1 MSQRLPRPLS
11 RREQSPLRDLSPRR
25 ELSPRLELT
34 VALLAGA
41 AGAGLVFLGVRHGW
55 ARVHTT
61 APAPLPGSD
70 VTVTGQDLV
79 PAAGALALAGLASLA
94 AVLATRGLARRLTGV
109 LLALFGAG
117 AAVTVL
123 LQVTAAAA
131 IGAASSNP
139 GPVGSAG
146 SGGAAG
152 SVTAGGT
159 GASHGGSTLPVAGF
173 PAHVMMT
180 GLPWRPLAAA
190 GGVVL
195 MAAGLLVAWRSQ
207 RWPVMSSRYDAPG
220 TAHQASPAPP
230 AAPVQPAASPARSA
244 SQALSA
250 SRAPAPGP
258 GPGRSVTAVTPTPA
272 PGPAPDSATIWES
285 LSRGEDPTAGPDGP
299 GTGNDA
305 ADGNPR
311 GSLGV
316 PG

>member
-1 MSQRLPRPLS
+1 MSQRLPRGLS
-11 RREQSPLRDLSPRR
+11 RRELSSRR
-25 ELSPRLELT
+25 ALSPRLELT
-34 VALLAGA
+34 AALLAGA

-55 ARVHTT
+55 AQVHTT
-61 APAPLPGSD
+61 APKPLPGSD
-70 VTVTGQDLV
+70 VAVTGQDLV

-123 LQVTAAAA
+123 LRVTASAA

-146 SGGAAG
+146 SGGTAG

-159 GASHGGSTLPVAGF
+159 GTGSGSALPVSGF
-173 PAHVMMT
+173 PAHVVMT

-195 MAAGLLVAWRSQ
+195 VAAGLLVAWRGQ

-220 TAHQASPAPP
+220 
-230 AAPVQPAASPARSA
+230 AAQPATPA
-244 SQALSA
+244 SQ
-250 SRAPAPGP
+250 PTP
-258 GPGRSVTAVTPTPA
+258 TTPTPTSRSTA
-272 PGPAPDSATIWES
+272 TPQPTPAADSATIWES
-285 LSRGEDPTAGPDGP
+285 LSRGEDPTAEHDGP

-305 ADGNPR
+305 AEGNPR

>member
-1 MSQRLPRPLS
+1 MSQRLPRERS
-11 RREQSPLRDLSPRR
+11 RRDRALRP

-34 VALLAGA
+34 AALLAGA

-55 ARVHTT
+55 AQVHTT

-123 LQVTAAAA
+123 LQVTAHAA

-146 SGGAAG
+146 AGGTAG

-159 GASHGGSTLPVAGF
+159 GTGSGGALPVSGF
-173 PAHVMMT
+173 PAHVVMT

-190 GGVVL
+190 GGVILV
-195 MAAGLLVAWRSQ
+195 AAGLLVAWRGQ

-220 TAHQASPAPP
+220 AAQPVSPARP
-230 AAPVQPAASPARSA
+230 ASPARPVSPAQSGAEPASPAQSA
-244 SQALSA
+244 TSTPQ
-250 SRAPAPGP
+250 
-258 GPGRSVTAVTPTPA
+258 PTPA
-272 PGPAPDSATIWES
+272 ADSATIWES
-285 LSRGEDPTAGPDGP
+285 LSRGEDPTTGHDGP
-299 GTGNDA
+299 GPGNNA
-305 ADGNPR
+305 AEGNPR

>member
-1 MSQRLPRPLS
+1 MRQRLPRQIS
-11 RREQSPLRDLSPRR
+11 RRQISRRQLSPRR
-25 ELSPRLELT
+25 ELAPRLELT

-55 ARVHTT
+55 ARVHTA
-61 APAPLPGSD
+61 APAPLPGSNI
-70 VTVTGQDLV
+70 TVTGQDLV

-123 LQVTAAAA
+123 LRVTAAAA

-146 SGGAAG
+146 SGGTAG

-159 GASHGGSTLPVAGF
+159 SSGSGSAPAVAGF
-173 PAHVMMT
+173 PAHVVMT
-180 GLPWRPLAAA
+180 GLPWRPLAVA
-190 GGVVL
+190 GGVIL
-195 MAAGLLVAWRSQ
+195 MAAGLLVAWRGR

-220 TAHQASPAPP
+220 AAQATDLAQKPG
-230 AAPVQPAASPARSA
+230 AA
-244 SQALSA
+244 
-250 SRAPAPGP
+250 RAQGPAPGP
-258 GPGRSVTAVTPTPA
+258 GAKRQASPGAGA
-272 PGPAPDSATIWES
+272 DSATIWES
-285 LSRGEDPTAGPDGP
+285 LSRGEDPTDGNDGP
-299 GTGNDA
+299 APRHDA
-305 ADGNPR
+305 AEGDPQ

>member
-1 MSQRLPRPLS
+1 MSQRLPRQLS
-11 RREQSPLRDLSPRR
+11 RRELFPRR

-94 AVLATRGLARRLTGV
+94 AVLATRGLARRLTGM

-117 AAVTVL
+117 ASVTVL

-131 IGAASSNP
+131 IGAAFSNP

-159 GASHGGSTLPVAGF
+159 GAGSGSTLPVAGF
-173 PAHVMMT
+173 PAHVVMT

-220 TAHQASPAPP
+220 TAQPASPAPS
-230 AAPVQPAASPARSA
+230 AASPAQPA
-244 SQALSA
+244 SQAQGA
-250 SRAPAPGP
+250 KRAQRQAAPDPGAGRPVTPAPARAPGP
-258 GPGRSVTAVTPTPA
+258 SPA
-272 PGPAPDSATIWES
+272 ADSATIWES
-285 LSRGEDPTAGPDGP
+285 LSRGEDPTAGHDGP

-305 ADGNPR
+305 AEENPR

>member
-1 MSQRLPRPLS
+1 MGQCLPRQRS
-11 RREQSPLRDLSPRR
+11 RR

-55 ARVHTT
+55 AWVHTA

-123 LQVTAAAA
+123 LRVTAAAA

-139 GPVGSAG
+139 GPAGSAG
-146 SGGAAG
+146 SGGTAG

-159 GASHGGSTLPVAGF
+159 GPGSGSAPPVAGF
-173 PAHVMMT
+173 PAHVVMT
-180 GLPWRPLAAA
+180 GLPWRPLAVA
-190 GGVVL
+190 GGL
-195 MAAGLLVAWRSQ
+195 ILTAAGLLVAWRGR

-220 TAHQASPAPP
+220 AAQAAGPAQTVGP
-230 AAPVQPAASPARSA
+230 AQADGAA
-244 SQALSA
+244 
-250 SRAPAPGP
+250 RAQDRAPGP
-258 GPGRSVTAVTPTPA
+258 GTERPA
-272 PGPAPDSATIWES
+272 SPGPSPGADSAIIWES
-285 LSRGEDPTAGPDGP
+285 LSRGEDPTVGNDGP
-299 GTGNDA
+299 AGGHDA
-305 ADGNPR
+305 AEGNPR